1 MLTITILYIFDS
13 VFFCIFFSFQ
23 THYKYLLWASFLE
36 VNFGLKITSLNI
48 FPFFFF
54 SKYWLDWLNVL
65 ITNQSVCIF
74 SPKNHFQL
82 TNIWSYTILSI
93 CHFANQLQKFNT
105 STLNLLSASP
115 IGENKF
121 MSVEGISSWW
131 NVLVL
136 KHFLQDSS
144 YRLHGYNQ
152 VSMI

>member
-13 VFFCIFFSFQ
+13 VFFLYIFLFPNSLQIPFMSF
-23 THYKYLLWASFLE
+23 LLE

-48 FPFFFF
+48 FPFFFLFKILIRLAKCIDNKSVSLHFLPKKSF
-54 SKYWLDWLNVL
+54 SINEYL
-65 ITNQSVCIF
+65 ILHYLVN
-74 SPKNHFQL
+74 
-82 TNIWSYTILSI
+82 LS
-93 CHFANQLQKFNT
+93 FANQLQKFNT